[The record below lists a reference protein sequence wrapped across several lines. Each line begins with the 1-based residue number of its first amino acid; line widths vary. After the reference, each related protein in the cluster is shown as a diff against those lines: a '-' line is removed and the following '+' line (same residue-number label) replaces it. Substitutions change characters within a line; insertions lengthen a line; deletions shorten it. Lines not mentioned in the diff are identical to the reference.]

1 MSQWTEIL
9 DKVVENPEKISGFIK
24 ENSVFAAV
32 AFGGFAVYKFIGVLT
47 PVFVKVSEERTKRHK
62 NILDYEYK
70 MHALRSSSSNESSE
84 DDEGSMP
91 VNSVEVEGND

>member
-1 MSQWTEIL
+1 MSQWAEVL
-9 DKVVENPEKISGFIK
+9 DKVVENSEKISGFIK
-24 ENSVFAAV
+24 ENSIFVGV

-70 MHALRSSSSNESSE
+70 MHALRSNSSK
-84 DDEGSMP
+84 EGSKNDEEPMP